1 MLRYGQMRMRL
12 VVSLLG
18 SLTVASLL
26 AVPANAA
33 MSTPKFVN
41 PVERLA
47 SYDPQNTCS
56 PTAKPGTSRF
66 AAAVVRSYPGTGTFG
81 IVRACNLGGRSEHKE
96 GRAWDWRVNAADPK
110 QRAQAHDM
118 LRWLFASDALG
129 NRAANARRVGLMY
142 LIHDR
147 KIWSAYG
154 PGTGWRPYSGPN
166 PHTDHM
172 HMSFSR
178 AGAKAQTS
186 WYAVVGPGP
195 VTGTPRVLPVPP
207 RTAPLPAPKRNP
219 TPASPDQLPSTN
231 HDAEGGWHP
240 SDSHKREQDRG
251 DTRRTRDQRDAIDR
265 AEEQHD
271 PRTWGRPG
279 TGAKDRNSRGDRS
292 GHGW

>member
-1 MLRYGQMRMRL
+1 MRTPPL
-12 VVSLLG
+12 LLALVTVSCVVS
-18 SLTVASLL
+18 A
-26 AVPANAA
+26 PAHAA
-33 MSTPKFVN
+33 MTTPKFSQ

-47 SYDPQNTCS
+47 AYDPQSTCS

-66 AAAVVRSYPGTGTFG
+66 AAAVVRSYAGTGTYG
-81 IVRACNLGGRSEHKE
+81 IVRACHLGGRSEHKE
-96 GRAWDWRVNAADPK
+96 GRAWDWRVDAADPK
-110 QRAQAHDM
+110 QRAQAHDL

-154 PGTGWRPYSGPN
+154 AGTGWRPYTGPN

-186 WYAVVGPGP
+186 WHTAVGSGA
-195 VTGTPRVLPVPP
+195 VTGTPRVLPVPT

-219 TPASPDQLPSTN
+219 TPARPDRLPSADR
-231 HDAEGGWHP
+231 DAEGGWRPADH
-240 SDSHKREQDRG
+240 HGREESRG
-251 DTRRTRDQRDAIDR
+251 DGKRTRAQRDAQDR
-265 AEEQHD
+265 RDEQTD
-271 PRTWGRPG
+271 PRDVGREG
-279 TGAKDRNSRGDRS
+279 RRRG
-292 GHGW
+292 W